1 MIKKLF
7 LLVTVLVLSSA
18 LVGCSGSNKDKIV
31 LNVLNYGEYIDMD
44 LLDEFENKFDVKI
57 NYEIYPTPE
66 DMYTKVKSGATNYDL
81 IISSDYMI
89 EKLYNEGLLIEFDMD
104 LLPNYQ
110 SERFDPNLQA
120 LRDELFTNNQ
130 KYNVPYFF
138 GTLGIMYNEAKP
150 GVKELVETHEWAV
163 FFDRSIVGNNI
174 SVGMYDSS
182 RDAIAAA
189 ALYLGFSLNTTSDQ
203 EFQAMEQALTNM
215 NYDMYGTD
223 DLKRKVAEQNLDI
236 ALVYSGDFFDQ
247 LYGTMEDDLEITFNM
262 HVPDVNNIWF
272 DGMVIPATS
281 RNVELAHAFINFM
294 IDEENAFEN
303 AAYVGYCPTITT
315 VFARLAA
322 DEDYAEIIEEYP
334 YYPVRDVETFQGEV
348 YRDLGPEIYQK
359 MELLFQRSKS

>member
-1 MIKKLF
+1 MKKVVSLVV
-7 LLVTVLVLSSA
+7 LLLAAFVLSA
-18 LVGCSGSNKDKIV
+18 CSGRTTLYL
-31 LNVLNYGEYIDMD
+31 LNWGEYIN
-44 LLDEFENKFDVKI
+44 DELVEAFEEEFGVRVRIDDV
-57 NYEIYPTPE
+57 NSNEI
-66 DMYTKVKSGATNYDL
+66 MYTRIKNRTTRYDVAFP
-81 IISSDYMI
+81 SDYMI

-322 DEDYAEIIEEYP
+322 DEDYADIIEEYP
-334 YYPVRDVETFQGEV
+334 YYPVRDAETFQGEV